1 MPISIVLVKPE
12 IPQNVGFV
20 ARSMK
25 CFGLA
30 DLKIVGRKYSKVS
43 LAYKTGAVA
52 REILDRAEYFKTL
65 SDALS
70 SSHLALGFTRR
81 RRDETSQ
88 RIERLCEVVPT
99 LDFSLNT
106 VLVFGCESQG
116 LSRKECLLMNRL
128 IKIELP
134 NNGLS
139 LNLSHAVAIV
149 LHEIFAH
156 AIITG
161 NPLIKS
167 GSGGFGSV
175 SGINK
180 GTMPP
185 LFKQREDTFQY
196 LIDILEKKKVIK
208 DEKARAQME
217 YLRRLWQRA
226 SPDQKEID
234 FLMGLIA
241 KAVS

>member
-1 MPISIVLVKPE
+1 MSISIVLVKPE
-12 IPQNVGFV
+12 IPQNVGFI
-20 ARSMK
+20 ARCMK

-30 DLKIVGRKYSKVS
+30 DLKIVGRKYGKSS
-43 LAYKTGAVA
+43 LAYKTGAIAGEV
-52 REILDRAEYFKTL
+52 LDRAEYFQTL
-65 SDALS
+65 PEALS
-70 SSHLALGFTRR
+70 SAHLALGFTRR

-88 RIERLCEVVPT
+88 RIEKLCQVVPA

-106 VLVFGCESQG
+106 VLVFGCESRG

-139 LNLSHAVAIV
+139 LNLSHAVAIA

-156 AIITG
+156 GMITG
-161 NPLIKS
+161 NPLVKS
-167 GSGGFGSV
+167 AAGRTGAAAGR
-175 SGINK
+175 NK
-180 GTMPP
+180 GLMPP
-185 LFKQREDTFQY
+185 LFKKREDTFQY
-196 LIDILEKKKVIK
+196 LMDMLEKKKVIR

-226 SPDQKEID
+226 TPDQKEID

-241 KAVS
+241 KAAC